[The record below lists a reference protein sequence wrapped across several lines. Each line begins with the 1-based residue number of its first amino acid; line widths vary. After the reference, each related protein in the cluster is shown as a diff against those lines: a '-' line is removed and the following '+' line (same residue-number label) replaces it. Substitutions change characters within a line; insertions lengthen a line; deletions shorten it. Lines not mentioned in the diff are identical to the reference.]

1 MSSTNARGFTITE
14 LLMVLAIAGG
24 MIAILFTVTFN
35 YYVATVKAEAATQM
49 ALESQS
55 LLNQLTED
63 IRLADSIGSTNAVS
77 DPSNPGGWTTNDPSN
92 IIIIQSPATEADK
105 DIIYDSSTG
114 YPYSNEFIYF
124 LSDNSMY
131 KRILANSSASGN
143 SAITTC
149 PESNAS
155 PSCPQD
161 KLFSN
166 KITNLTFTFYDIN
179 DAQTTNA
186 AEARSILFVVNM
198 EKEVYDE
205 TITLNNSTRITLR
218 NQ

>member
-14 LLMVLAIAGG
+14 LLMVLAVAGG

>member
-1 MSSTNARGFTITE
+1 MSSINSKGFTITE
-14 LLMVLAIAGG
+14 LLMVLAVAGG

-49 ALESQS
+49 ALESHS

-63 IRLADSIGSTNAVS
+63 IRLADSIGGTNTVS

-114 YPYSNEFIYF
+114 YPFSNEYIYF
-124 LSDNSMY
+124 LNDNSMY
-131 KRILANSSASGN
+131 KRILANSNAVGN

-155 PSCPQD
+155 PSCPKD
-161 KLFSN
+161 KLFSS

-198 EKEVYDE
+198 EKDIYDE
-205 TITLNNSTRITLR
+205 TITINNSTRITLR